1 MPRTYNPSPRTYL
14 DNDFLLLSET
24 ACELYHETA
33 KHLPIIDYHTHLPPE
48 EVAND
53 KRWENITE
61 IWLGHD
67 HYKWRAM
74 RANGIPES
82 HITGDASPR
91 EKFQA
96 WAETVPN
103 TLRNPLY
110 DWTHL
115 ELRRCF
121 GIDTLLS
128 PDTAEE
134 IWNEANERLKEKDF
148 SARELMRR
156 FRVDAVGTTD
166 DPTDDLYHHEA
177 ANASDCPT
185 KIYPTYRP
193 DKAFFV
199 DRPDLLNPWLDK
211 LAPGIETFGD
221 LLTALKGRHDYFHEK
236 GCRLTDHGMR
246 YALAHPCSQDEADR
260 ILANARQGT
269 AASHLETDAFGA
281 LIMIHVG
288 QWTAEKD
295 WTMQLHLGPKRNPNS
310 RLFAQLGPDSGF
322 DTIGDWPQGE
332 AVLTFLDALASKN
345 SLPKTIIYNLNPR
358 DNAVLA
364 AACGSFQEAPMRGK
378 VQFGS
383 GWWFNDTLKGMQDQ
397 IDTLSSIGL
406 LPHFVG
412 MLTDSRSFLS
422 FPRHEYFRR
431 LLCNIIGQDIED
443 GKLPYDRQLIH
454 NLVGNICYHNAR
466 AYFGLPHHSENLL
479 A

>member
-1 MPRTYNPSPRTYL
+1 MTRTYL
-14 DNDFLLLSET
+14 DDNFLLLSKT
-24 ACELYHETA
+24 AERLFNESA
-33 KHLPIIDYHTHLPPE
+33 KDQQIIDYHTHLPPDE
-48 EVAND
+48 IAND
-53 KRWENITE
+53 QRWENVTE
-61 IWLGHD
+61 LWLGHD

-96 WAETVPN
+96 WAETIPN

-121 GIDTLLS
+121 GINTLLS
-128 PDTAEE
+128 ADTAEE
-134 IWNEANERLKEKDF
+134 IWNQANERLQDADF

-166 DPTDDLYHHEA
+166 DPNDDLYHHEV

-185 KIYPTYRP
+185 KTYPTFRP
-193 DKAFFV
+193 DKALFV
-199 DRPDLLNPWLDK
+199 DRPALLNPWLDQ
-211 LAPGIETFGD
+211 LSTRIETLSD
-221 LLTALKGRHDYFHEK
+221 LLSALRARHDFFHEK
-236 GCRLTDHGMR
+236 GCRMTDHGMR
-246 YALAHPCSQDEADR
+246 YALANPCTEEEANR
-260 ILANARQGT
+260 IFKDARNGNPANPVD
-269 AASHLETDAFGA
+269 TDAFGA
-281 LIMIHVG
+281 LIMFHIG
-288 QWTAEKD
+288 QWNAERD
-295 WTMQLHLGPKRNPNS
+295 WTMQLHLGPKRSPNS
-310 RLFAQLGPDSGF
+310 RMFAQLGPDAGF

-332 AVLTFLDALASKN
+332 ALLTFLDSLAAIDK
-345 SLPKTIIYNLNPR
+345 LPKTIVYNLNPR

-364 AACGSFQEAPMRGK
+364 AACGSFQEAPIRAK

-383 GWWFNDTLKGMQDQ
+383 GWWFNDTIKGMEDQ
-397 IDTLSSIGL
+397 INILSSVGL
-406 LPHFVG
+406 LSHFVG

-431 LLCNIIGQDIED
+431 ILCNVIGQDVED
-443 GKLPYDRQLIH
+443 GKLPDDHKLLNH
-454 NLVGNICYHNAR
+454 LVGNICYHNAH
-466 AYFGLPHHSENLL
+466 AYFGLPHHKKGLL

>member
-1 MPRTYNPSPRTYL
+1 MARTYL
-14 DNDFLLLSET
+14 DENFLLLSDT
-24 ACELYHETA
+24 AERLFHNTA
-33 KHLPIIDYHTHLPPE
+33 KELPIIDYHTHLPPD

-53 KRWENITE
+53 QRWENITDL
-61 IWLGHD
+61 WLGHD

-74 RANGIPES
+74 RAQGIPEEY
-82 HITGDASPR
+82 ITGNASPR
-91 EKFQA
+91 EKFDA

-128 PDTAEE
+128 PETADE
-134 IWNEANERLKEKDF
+134 IWNQCNERLMDDDF

-166 DPTDDLYHHEA
+166 DPIDDLVDHEIT
-177 ANASDCPT
+177 NASDCPT

-199 DRPDLLNPWLDK
+199 DRPPLLNPWLDQ
-211 LAPGIETFGD
+211 LGADIETFDD
-221 LLTALKGRHDYFHEK
+221 LLTALKKRHDYFHEK

-246 YALAHPCSQDEADR
+246 YALSAPCTDSEANR
-260 ILANARQGT
+260 ILKNARQGI
-269 AASHLETDAFGA
+269 AANSEETDTFGA
-281 LIMIHVG
+281 LIMKHVG
-288 QWTAEKD
+288 IWTAEKD

-310 RLFAQLGPDSGF
+310 RLFGQVGPDSGF

-332 AVLTFLDALASKN
+332 AVFAFLDSLASENK
-345 SLPKTIIYNLNPR
+345 LPKTIIYNLNPR

-364 AACGSFQEAPMRGK
+364 GACGSFQEAPHRSK

-383 GWWFNDTLKGMQDQ
+383 GWWFNDTLKGMEDQ
-397 IDTLSSIGL
+397 INTLSSIGL
-406 LPHFVG
+406 LSHFVG

-431 LLCNIIGQDIED
+431 LLCNIIGQDVED
-443 GKLPYDRQLIH
+443 GKLPNDPQLLH
-454 NLVGNICYHNAR
+454 HMVGNICYHNAVS
-466 AYFGLPHHSENLL
+466 YFDLPHHKEGLL

>member
-1 MPRTYNPSPRTYL
+1 VARTYL
-14 DNDFLLLSET
+14 DDNFLLLSRT
-24 ACELYHETA
+24 AERLFHESA
-33 KHLPIIDYHTHLPPE
+33 EHQQIIDYHTHLPPDE
-48 EVAND
+48 IAND
-53 KRWENITE
+53 KRWENVTE
-61 IWLGHD
+61 LWLGHD

-96 WAETVPN
+96 WAETIPN

-121 GIDTLLS
+121 GIETLLNS
-128 PDTAEE
+128 ETAEE
-134 IWNEANERLKEKDF
+134 IWCEANERLKDADF

-166 DPTDDLYHHEA
+166 DPTDNLYHHQS

-185 KIYPTYRP
+185 KTYPTFRP
-193 DKAFFV
+193 DKALFV
-199 DRPDLLNPWLDK
+199 DRPTLLNPWLDQ
-211 LAPGIETFGD
+211 LSAGIKTTSD
-221 LLTALKGRHDYFHEK
+221 LLTALRARHDFFHEN
-236 GCRLTDHGMR
+236 GCRMTDHGMR
-246 YALAHPCSQDEADR
+246 YPLCNPCTEQEADR
-260 ILANARQGT
+260 ILSNARQGSS
-269 AASHLETDAFGA
+269 ASPEETDRFGA
-281 LIMIHVG
+281 LIMWHVG
-288 QWTAEKD
+288 QWNAERG
-295 WTMQLHLGPKRNPNS
+295 WTMQLHLGPKRSPNT
-310 RLFAQLGPDSGF
+310 RMFQKLGPDAGF

-332 AVLTFLDALASKN
+332 ELLTFLDSLAVIDK
-345 SLPKTIIYNLNPR
+345 LPKTIIYNLNPR

-364 AACGSFQEAPMRGK
+364 AACGSFQEGPIRAK

-383 GWWFNDTLKGMQDQ
+383 GWWFNDTIKGMEDQ
-397 IDTLSSIGL
+397 INTLSSVGL
-406 LPHFVG
+406 LAHFVG

-431 LLCNIIGQDIED
+431 ILCNIIGQDVED
-443 GKLPYDRQLIH
+443 GKLPDDHQLLH
-454 NLVGNICYHNAR
+454 HLVGNICYHNAH
-466 AYFGLPHHSENLL
+466 AYFGLPHHKEGLL

>member
-1 MPRTYNPSPRTYL
+1 MARTYL
-14 DNDFLLLSET
+14 DENFLLLSDT
-24 ACELYHETA
+24 AQTLFHQYA
-33 KHLPIIDYHTHLPPE
+33 ADQSIIDYHTHLPPE
-48 EVAND
+48 EVSGD
-53 KRWENITE
+53 KRWDNITDL
-61 IWLGHD
+61 WLGHD
-67 HYKWRAM
+67 HYKWRAL

-96 WAETVPN
+96 YAETIPN

-115 ELRRCF
+115 ELKRCF

-128 PDTAEE
+128 ADTADE
-134 IWNEANERLKEKDF
+134 IWERANQRLQDDDF
-148 SARELMRR
+148 SAQGLLRK

-166 DPTDDLYHHEA
+166 DPTDDLAHHEA

-199 DRPDLLNPWLDK
+199 DRPALFKDWLAK
-211 LAPGIETFGD
+211 LGGEVSSFND
-221 LLTALKGRHDYFHEK
+221 LLTVLRERFDFFHEK

-246 YALAHPCSQDEADR
+246 YALAHPCTEAEADR
-260 ILANARQGT
+260 ILSNTLSDA
-269 AASHLETDAFGA
+269 AASAEETDAFGA
-281 LIMIHVG
+281 LIMFHVG
-288 QWTAEKD
+288 QWVAEKN
-295 WTMQLHLGPKRNPNS
+295 WTMQLHLGPRRNPNT
-310 RLFAQLGPDSGF
+310 RLFEQLGPDSGF

-332 AVLTFLDALASKN
+332 ALILFLDSLNKIGK
-345 SLPKTIIYNLNPR
+345 LPKTIIYNLNPR

-364 AACGSFQEAPMRGK
+364 CACGSFQEAPWKGK

-383 GWWFNDTLKGMQDQ
+383 GWWFNDTLQGMEDQ
-397 IDTLSSIGL
+397 INTLSAIGL
-406 LPHFVG
+406 LSSFVG

-431 LLCNIIGQDIED
+431 LLCNIIGQDVED
-443 GKLPYDRQLIH
+443 GKLPNDEKLLGG
-454 NLVGNICYHNAR
+454 LVSNICYHNAR
-466 AYFGLPHHSENLL
+466 AHFGLPHHSENLL

>member
-1 MPRTYNPSPRTYL
+1 MARNYL
-14 DNDFLLLSET
+14 DDDFLLLSET
-24 ACELYHETA
+24 ARMLFHETA
-33 KHLPIIDYHTHLPPE
+33 ESQPIIDYHTHLPPE

-53 KRWENITE
+53 KRWENISE
-61 IWLGHD
+61 LWLGHD

-96 WAETVPN
+96 YAETIPK

-121 GIDTLLS
+121 GIETLLS
-128 PDTAEE
+128 AGTADE
-134 IWNEANERLKEKDF
+134 IWERCNERLDEPDF
-148 SARELMRR
+148 SARGLLRK

-166 DPTDDLYHHEA
+166 DPVDNLSHHEVV
-177 ANASDCPT
+177 NGSDCPT
-185 KIYPTYRP
+185 KIYPTFRP

-199 DRPDLLNPWLDK
+199 DRPTLFNAWIDRLGGGITSFSDLL
-211 LAPGIETFGD
+211 GV
-221 LLTALKGRHDYFHEK
+221 LKNRFDYFHER

-246 YALAHPCSQDEADR
+246 YALAHPCDQAEADR
-260 ILANARQGT
+260 ILTNTLSGS
-269 AASHLETDAFGA
+269 AASPHETDIFGA
-281 LIMIHVG
+281 FIMYYVG
-288 QWTAEKD
+288 QWAAENK

-310 RLFAQLGPDSGF
+310 RFFEKLGPDSGF

-332 AVLTFLDALASKN
+332 ALLSFLDSLDRIGK
-345 SLPKTIIYNLNPR
+345 LPKTIIYNLNPR

-364 AACGSFQEAPMRGK
+364 SACGSFQEAPYQGK
-378 VQFGS
+378 IQFGS
-383 GWWFNDTLKGMQDQ
+383 GWWFNDSLQGMESQ
-397 IDTLSSIGL
+397 INTLSSIGL
-406 LPHFVG
+406 LSNFVG

-431 LLCNIIGQDIED
+431 LLCNLIGQDVED
-443 GKLPYDRQLIH
+443 GKLPNDEKL
-454 NLVGNICYHNAR
+454 LKGMVADICFHNAQ
-466 AYFGLPHHSENLL
+466 AYFGFPHHRENLL

>member
-1 MPRTYNPSPRTYL
+1 MARTYL
-14 DNDFLLLSET
+14 DDNFLLLSET
-24 ACELYHETA
+24 AQELFHGVA
-33 KHLPIIDYHTHLPPE
+33 KDLPIIDYHTHLPPE
-48 EVAND
+48 EVAGD
-53 KRWENITE
+53 KRWENITDL
-61 IWLGHD
+61 WLGHD

-82 HITGDASPR
+82 HITGDAAPR

-96 WAETVPN
+96 YAETIPN

-134 IWNEANERLKEKDF
+134 IWNACNERLTEPDF
-148 SARELMRR
+148 SSQGLLRK

-166 DPTDDLYHHEA
+166 DPTDSLEYHAA
-177 ANASDCPT
+177 ANASDCPSKT
-185 KIYPTYRP
+185 YPTFRP

-199 DRPDLLNPWLDK
+199 DRPALLNDWLDK
-211 LAPGIETFGD
+211 LGNNIATFAD
-221 LLTALKGRHDYFHEK
+221 LLTALQTRMDHFHEN
-236 GCRLTDHGMR
+236 GCRMTDHGMR
-246 YALAHPCSQDEADR
+246 YALANPCSETEADR
-260 ILANARQGT
+260 ILSAARSGQAANE
-269 AASHLETDAFGA
+269 SDTDAFGA
-281 LIMIHVG
+281 LVMYHVG
-288 QWTAEKD
+288 QWVAEKD
-295 WTMQLHLGPKRNPNS
+295 WTMQLHLGPKRNPNT
-310 RLFAQLGPDSGF
+310 RLFEQLGPDSGF

-332 AVLTFLDALASKN
+332 SVFSFLDSLAKIN
-345 SLPKTIIYNLNPR
+345 KLPKTIIYNLNPR

-364 AACGSFQEAPMRGK
+364 SACGSFQEAPYRSK

-383 GWWFNDTLKGMQDQ
+383 GWWFNDTLQGMEDQ
-397 IDTLSSIGL
+397 INTLSSIGL

-431 LLCNIIGQDIED
+431 LLCNITGQDVED
-443 GKLPYDRQLIH
+443 GKLPNDPQLIGKT
-454 NLVGNICYHNAR
+454 VANICYHNAVG
-466 AYFGLPHHSENLL
+466 YFGMPHHNSGLVV
-479 A
+479 

>member
-1 MPRTYNPSPRTYL
+1 MARTYL
-14 DNDFLLLSET
+14 DENFLLLSDT
-24 ACELYHETA
+24 AQNLFHNTA
-33 KHLPIIDYHTHLPPE
+33 KDLPIIDYHTHLPPD
-48 EVAND
+48 EVAHD
-53 KRWENITE
+53 KRWENITAL
-61 IWLGHD
+61 WLGHD

-74 RANGIPES
+74 RAQGIPEKY
-82 HITGDASPR
+82 ITGEASPR
-91 EKFQA
+91 EKFDA

-134 IWNEANERLKEKDF
+134 IWTKCNERLQDEDF
-148 SARELMRR
+148 SARGLMRR

-166 DPTDDLYHHEA
+166 DPTDDLAHHEA
-177 ANASDCPT
+177 TNASDCAT

-199 DRPDLLNPWLDK
+199 DRPSLLNPWLDQ
-211 LAPGIETFGD
+211 LAEGITSFHD
-221 LLTALKGRHDYFHEK
+221 LLNALKDRHDDFHEK

-246 YALAHPCSQDEADR
+246 YALSNPCSESEADR
-260 ILANARQGT
+260 ILSKARQGK
-269 AASHLETDAFGA
+269 AASGEETDAFGA
-281 LIMIHVG
+281 LIMKHVG
-288 QWTAEKD
+288 IWTAEKD
-295 WTMQLHLGPKRNPNS
+295 WTMQLHLGPRRNPNS
-310 RLFAQLGPDSGF
+310 RLFNQLGPDSGF

-332 AVLTFLDALASKN
+332 PVFAFLDSLASENK
-345 SLPKTIIYNLNPR
+345 LPKTILYNLNPR

-364 AACGSFQEAPMRGK
+364 AACGSFQEAPYRSK

-383 GWWFNDTLKGMQDQ
+383 GWWFNDTLKGMEDQ
-397 IDTLSSIGL
+397 INTLSSIGL
-406 LPHFVG
+406 LAHFVG

-431 LLCNIIGQDIED
+431 LLCNIIGQDVED
-443 GKLPYDRQLIH
+443 GKLPNDPQLLHHLI
-454 NLVGNICYHNAR
+454 GNICYHNAV
-466 AYFGLPHHSENLL
+466 AYFGLPHHKENLL

>member
-1 MPRTYNPSPRTYL
+1 MARTYL
-14 DNDFLLLSET
+14 DDNFLLLSKT
-24 ACELYHETA
+24 AERLFNESA
-33 KHLPIIDYHTHLPPE
+33 KDQQIIDYHTHLPPDE
-48 EVAND
+48 IAND
-53 KRWENITE
+53 QRWENVTE
-61 IWLGHD
+61 LWLGHD

-96 WAETVPN
+96 WAETIPN

-121 GIDTLLS
+121 GINTLLS
-128 PDTAEE
+128 ADTAEE
-134 IWNEANERLKEKDF
+134 IWNQANERLQDADF

-166 DPTDDLYHHEA
+166 DPNDDLYHHEV

-185 KIYPTYRP
+185 KTYPTFRP
-193 DKAFFV
+193 DKALFV
-199 DRPDLLNPWLDK
+199 DRPALLNPWLDQ
-211 LAPGIETFGD
+211 LSAGIETLSD
-221 LLTALKGRHDYFHEK
+221 LLSALRARHDFFHEK
-236 GCRLTDHGMR
+236 GCRMTDHGMR
-246 YALAHPCSQDEADR
+246 YALANPCTEEEANR
-260 ILANARQGT
+260 IFKDARNGNPANPVD
-269 AASHLETDAFGA
+269 TDAFGA
-281 LIMIHVG
+281 LIMFHIG
-288 QWTAEKD
+288 QWNAERD
-295 WTMQLHLGPKRNPNS
+295 WTMQLHLGPKRSPNS
-310 RLFAQLGPDSGF
+310 RMFAQLGPDAGF

-332 AVLTFLDALASKN
+332 ALLTFLDSLAAIDK
-345 SLPKTIIYNLNPR
+345 LPKTIVYNLNPR

-364 AACGSFQEAPMRGK
+364 AACGSFQEAPIRAK

-383 GWWFNDTLKGMQDQ
+383 GWWFNDTIKGMEDQ
-397 IDTLSSIGL
+397 INILSSVGL
-406 LPHFVG
+406 LSHFVG

-431 LLCNIIGQDIED
+431 ILCNVIGQDVED
-443 GKLPYDRQLIH
+443 GKLPDDHKLLNH
-454 NLVGNICYHNAR
+454 LVGNICYHNAH
-466 AYFGLPHHSENLL
+466 AYFGLPHHKEGLL

>member
-1 MPRTYNPSPRTYL
+1 MARTYL
-14 DNDFLLLSET
+14 DENFLLLSDT
-24 ACELYHETA
+24 AQDLFHNTA
-33 KHLPIIDYHTHLPPE
+33 KDLPIIDYHTHLPPD
-48 EVAND
+48 EVAQD

-61 IWLGHD
+61 LWLGHD

-74 RANGIPES
+74 RAQGIPEKY
-82 HITGDASPR
+82 ITGDASPR
-91 EKFQA
+91 EKFDA

-134 IWNEANERLKEKDF
+134 IWNSCNERLQDADF

-166 DPTDDLYHHEA
+166 DPTDNLHHHEA
-177 ANASDCPT
+177 ANASDCAT

-199 DRPDLLNPWLDK
+199 DRPALLNPWLDQ
-211 LAPGIETFGD
+211 LAEGIVTFSD
-221 LLTALKGRHDYFHEK
+221 LLNALKARHDYFHEK

-246 YALAHPCSQDEADR
+246 YALSNPCTETEADN
-260 ILANARQGT
+260 ILNNARQGNAAT
-269 AASHLETDAFGA
+269 AEETDAFGA
-281 LIMIHVG
+281 LIMVHVG
-288 QWTAEKD
+288 TWTAEKE

-310 RLFAQLGPDSGF
+310 RLFDQLGPDSGF

-332 AVLTFLDALASKN
+332 AVFAFLDSLSQINK
-345 SLPKTIIYNLNPR
+345 LPKTIIYNLNPR

-364 AACGSFQEAPMRGK
+364 GACGSFQEAPHRSK

-383 GWWFNDTLKGMQDQ
+383 GWWFNDTLKGMEDQ
-397 IDTLSSIGL
+397 INTLSSIGL
-406 LPHFVG
+406 LSHFVG

-431 LLCNIIGQDIED
+431 LLCNIIGQDVED
-443 GKLPYDRQLIH
+443 GKLPNDERLISH
-454 NLVGNICYHNAR
+454 MVGNICYHNAVS
-466 AYFGLPHHSENLL
+466 YFGLPHHRENLL

>member
-1 MPRTYNPSPRTYL
+1 MPRTYL
-14 DNDFLLLSET
+14 DENFLLLSDT
-24 ACELYHETA
+24 AQDLFHNTA
-33 KHLPIIDYHTHLPPE
+33 KDLPIIDYHTHLPPD
-48 EVAND
+48 EVAHN

-61 IWLGHD
+61 LWLGHD

-74 RANGIPES
+74 RAQGIPEKY
-82 HITGDASPR
+82 ITGDASPR
-91 EKFQA
+91 EKFDA
-96 WAETVPN
+96 WAETVPH

-134 IWNEANERLKEKDF
+134 IWTRGNARLQDADF

-156 FRVDAVGTTD
+156 FQVDAVGTTD
-166 DPTDDLYHHEA
+166 DPTDHLEHHEA
-177 ANASDCPT
+177 TNASDCAT
-185 KIYPTYRP
+185 KVYPTYRP

-199 DRPDLLNPWLDK
+199 DRPTLLNPWLDQ
-211 LAPGIETFGD
+211 LAEGIISFAD
-221 LLTALKGRHDYFHEK
+221 LLTALKARHDYFHEK

-246 YALAHPCSQDEADR
+246 YALSNPCSETEADR
-260 ILANARQGT
+260 ILNNARQGT
-269 AASHLETDAFGA
+269 AANAEETDAFGA
-281 LIMIHVG
+281 LIMKHVG
-288 QWTAEKD
+288 IWTAEKD

-310 RLFAQLGPDSGF
+310 RLFSQLGPDSGF

-332 AVLTFLDALASKN
+332 AAFAFLDSLASQN
-345 SLPKTIIYNLNPR
+345 QLPKTIIYNLNPR

-364 AACGSFQEAPMRGK
+364 AACGSFQEAPHRSK

-383 GWWFNDTLKGMQDQ
+383 GWWFNDTLKGMEDQ
-397 IDTLSSIGL
+397 INTLSSIGL
-406 LPHFVG
+406 LSHFVG

-431 LLCNIIGQDIED
+431 LLCNIIGQDVED
-443 GKLPYDRQLIH
+443 GKLPNDAKLLH
-454 NLVGNICYHNAR
+454 HLVGNICYHNAV
-466 AYFGLPHHSENLL
+466 AYFGLPHHKENFL